1 MCLFKLIIFIRSFD
15 CINKSKRKFKQE
27 KKYGKYYI
35 RSGSNSFE
43 LKGEELT
50 NFLIEKSGKT
60 WDEFVEEKAGFNDI
74 NIKTIDEFKKYAVD
88 RIPSICYRK
97 RLSDNSGKI
106 KLTGK

>member
-1 MCLFKLIIFIRSFD
+1 M
-15 CINKSKRKFKQE
+15 
-27 KKYGKYYI
+27 
-35 RSGSNSFE
+35 
-43 LKGEELT
+43 
-50 NFLIEKSGKT
+50 
-60 WDEFVEEKAGFNDI
+60 EEKAGFNDI